1 MKMYVTDLSPNS
13 RRVLAALGHLGFK
26 GATEIRKFD
35 ILNGEQRT
43 EAFRAIN
50 PNLKVPALVDGDLN
64 LWEANPIMI
73 YLADKAGAEGFC
85 PSDLRGRTEILRW
98 LSWEVQHY
106 NRALGDIVWETVA
119 KPAFGMGPPDQAKI
133 DSAMEN
139 FRRFAAVLE
148 DQLAGRDFVLGDVVT
163 LADFAVGSH
172 SALALHPQSQV
183 PLDDYP
189 KIRAWYLRL
198 EGVPAWHA
206 TAPRAPAEAAE

>member
-1 MKMYVTDLSPNS
+1 MKLYVTDLSPNS

-26 GATEIRKFD
+26 GETEIQKFD

-43 EAFRAIN
+43 EAFRAVN
-50 PNLKVPALVDGDLN
+50 PNLKVPALTDGDLN

-73 YLADKAGAEGFC
+73 YLADKAGADSFC
-85 PSDLRGRTEILRW
+85 PSDPRERIEVLRW
-98 LSWEVQHY
+98 MSWEVQHY

-119 KPAFGMGPPDQAKI
+119 KPAFGMGAPDQEKI
-133 DSAMEN
+133 DAALEN
-139 FRRFAAVLE
+139 YHRFAAVLN
-148 DQLAGRDFVLGDVVT
+148 DHLAGRDFILGENVT
-163 LADFAVGSH
+163 VADFAVGAV

-189 KIRAWYLRL
+189 HVKAWYLRL
-198 EGVPAWHA
+198 EGVPAWQA